1 MKKRHLIVILIL
13 FIFFVISFL
22 TNILGPL
29 IPDIITDFKMS
40 LTMAAL
46 LPFAFFIAY
55 GVFSIPSGIAVEKYG
70 EKTTILGA
78 FFIAFCGAI
87 LFSLVPTFPIALL
100 SLFLIGS
107 GMAMLQVAIN
117 PLLRVAG
124 GEEHFAFNSV
134 LGQLAF
140 GLASF
145 VSPFLFSYLVLNLED
160 YSGTENSNFMI
171 TLFHNLVP
179 AELPWVSLYW
189 IFAIICLLMLV
200 LIAPVKLPKVERNE
214 EEKAGNWATNKVLL
228 KNKKVI
234 FYFMAVFAY
243 VGTEQGVANWMS
255 QFLSQYHGFDP
266 RIEGATTIS
275 LFWGLL
281 TVGCILGLILLKIMD
296 SKLVLKLFSG
306 AAILSL
312 TAALFGS
319 AQVALIAFPMIGFFA
334 SVMWSIIISLA
345 LNSVRD
351 NHGALSGILCSGIV
365 GGAVVPLIVG
375 SIGDAIGL
383 RGGMIFLYLTLG
395 FIFSIG
401 FWAKPLINN
410 QTTKIKDLL
419 GYKPAP
425 KPFTDFKSNI
435 YPPNN

>member
-1 MKKRHLIVILIL
+1 MRKNYFIVVLIL

-29 IPDIITDFKMS
+29 IPDIISDFKVS

-46 LPFAFFIAY
+46 LPFAFFVAY
-55 GVFSIPSGIAVEKYG
+55 GVFSIPSGAAVETYG
-70 EKTTILGA
+70 EKKVILAA
-78 FFIAFCGAI
+78 FLVSFFGAI
-87 LFSLVPTFPIALL
+87 LFSIFPNFPIALA

-134 LGQLAF
+134 MGQLVF

-145 VSPFLFSYLVLNLED
+145 TSPFLFSYLVLNLEN
-160 YSGTENSNFMI
+160 YSGPENSNFI
-171 TLFHNLVP
+171 INVFHNIVP
-179 AELPWVSLYW
+179 EDLPWVSLYW
-189 IFAIICLLMLV
+189 IFGIISLV
-200 LIAPVKLPKVERNE
+200 MVIFIYPIKLPKVERKE
-214 EEKAGNWATNKVLL
+214 DEKSGTWATNKELL

-234 FYFMAVFAY
+234 LFFFGLFAY

-255 QFLSQYHGFDP
+255 QFLSEYHGLDP
-266 RIEGATTIS
+266 RIEGANAIS

-281 TVGCILGLILLKIMD
+281 TVGCILGLFLLKFMD
-296 SKLVLKLFSG
+296 SKLVLKIFAG

-319 AQVALIAFPMIGFFA
+319 AQVALLAFPLVGFFA
-334 SVMWSIIISLA
+334 SVMWSVIFSLA
-345 LNSVRD
+345 LNSVKE

-365 GGAVVPLIVG
+365 GGAMVPLIVG
-375 SIGDAIGL
+375 AIGDLVGL
-383 RGGMIFLYLTLG
+383 KGGMIFLYLTLG

-401 FWAKPLINN
+401 FWAKPLVNNKTINF
-410 QTTKIKDLL
+410 KDLF
-419 GYKPAP
+419 GRRK
-425 KPFTDFKSNI
+425 TSET
-435 YPPNN
+435 